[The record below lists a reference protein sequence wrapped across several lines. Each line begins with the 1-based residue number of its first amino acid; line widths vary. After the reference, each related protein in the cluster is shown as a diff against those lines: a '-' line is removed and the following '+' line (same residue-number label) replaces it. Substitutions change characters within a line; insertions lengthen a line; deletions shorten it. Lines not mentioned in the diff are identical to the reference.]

1 MPFLAMITIL
11 YYVQIAKM
19 FPRQMASGKNSQ
31 VTRGVFDGPR
41 EIEFNARTDSMI
53 LASAI

>member
-1 MPFLAMITIL
+1 MPFLATITIL

-31 VTRGVFDGPR
+31 VTRGVFDGPL

-53 LASAI
+53 LASVI